1 MKYFYS
7 HLIEIDSIIL
17 ELDKMNLNEEEKLHL
32 AQAVDSTMHPIILDA
47 VLSELSESDK
57 KVFIKHLNS
66 GNHGRIWG
74 FLNDKIEGLEDK
86 IKKVAEDLKK
96 ELHRDLREAH
106 KRK

>member
-1 MKYFYS
+1 MNIFYS

-17 ELDKMNLNEEEKLHL
+17 ELDKMNLSEEEKLHL
-32 AQAVDSTMHPIILDA
+32 AQVVDSTIHHTILDA
-47 VLSELSESDK
+47 LLSELSESDRR
-57 KVFIKHLNS
+57 VFIQHLNS
-66 GNHGRIWG
+66 GSHDRIWE
-74 FLNDKIEGLEDK
+74 FLNDKIDGVEDK